1 MKSIVEEWKKEF
13 REEGMK
19 EGMKEGKK
27 EGMKEGERKVRI
39 STIIKLYK
47 KGMTVEDILYYTE
60 ESESF
65 VKSCIEAYNNKMNK

>member
-13 REEGMK
+13 RE

-60 ESESF
+60 ELESF